1 MSYLELLNQLK
12 ETVKSDVALPESVK
26 KVANKL
32 LDKLFNT
39 LWSYSD

>member
-12 ETVKSDVALPESVK
+12 ETIESDKSLPESVK
-26 KVANKL
+26 KVANEL